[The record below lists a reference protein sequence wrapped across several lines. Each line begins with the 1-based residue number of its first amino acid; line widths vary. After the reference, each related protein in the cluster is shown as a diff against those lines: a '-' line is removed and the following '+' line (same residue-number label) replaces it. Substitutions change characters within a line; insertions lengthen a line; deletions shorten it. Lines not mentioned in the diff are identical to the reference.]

1 VGTSYQTLLVVGEAT
16 HVRAALAEIGV
27 DAWVLPAGP
36 GRVAVLP
43 REEEYSYAHVDQLAA
58 SLTTRTGGEMLTNV
72 VFDSDVVLMNVYRAG
87 QCVHEYV
94 SRQEALVDW
103 FIDDDGESWFRV
115 GGVEYPASAPTPSGP
130 SGADP
135 DALAP
140 FGVDPVDLARLGALL
155 RGELSNEDERLFAER
170 HHRSILTAM
179 NLDPSGLTTAFRW
192 TEPGD
197 LPGAVRVHAVTPRG

>member
-1 VGTSYQTLLVVGEAT
+1 MGTSYQTLLVIDEPT
-16 HVRAALAEIGV
+16 RICAALAGIGV
-27 DAWVLPAGP
+27 DAWVLPAAP

-43 REEEYSYAHVDQLAA
+43 REDEYGYAHVDQLAA
-58 SLTTRTGGEMLTNV
+58 SLTAPTGGEALTNV

-87 QCVHEYV
+87 RRVHEYV
-94 SRQEALVDW
+94 SDQAMLVDW
-103 FIDDDGESWFRV
+103 FIDDDGESRFRM

-140 FGVDPVDLARLGALL
+140 FGVDPIDLARLGAVL
-155 RGELSNEDERLFAER
+155 RGELSNEDERLFAEQ
-170 HHRSILTAM
+170 HHRSILLAL

-192 TEPGD
+192 TGPGD
-197 LPGAVRVHAVTPRG
+197 LPGAVRVHLAAPNR